1 MGKSQVAR
9 TIQAPQQ
16 LVWDTVSNIENYST
30 AIPEIVNV
38 EFLSEERVG
47 VGTRF
52 RETRQMGK
60 REGKSDLEV
69 TEYEAPN
76 HIRLVSDQGGV
87 IWDTIYTVKDLGG
100 GATELKL
107 VMDSRP
113 YKLVPKFMLPIVLLM
128 IKKFVEKDMDRVK
141 EFCEAASESATS

>member
-16 LVWDTVSNIENYST
+16 LVWDTVSNIDNYST

-38 EFLSEERVG
+38 EFLSEQRVG

-60 REGKSDLEV
+60 REGQSDLEV
-69 TEYEAPN
+69 TEYSAPD

-87 IWDTIYTVKDLGG
+87 IWDTIYTVRDLGE

-107 VMDSRP
+107 EMDSRP
-113 YKLVPKFMLPIVLLM
+113 YRLVPKFILPIVLLM

-141 EFCEAASESATS
+141 EYCEEQGEPENS